1 MYNKKQKLFF
11 FTSKFPYAYIGKS
24 LFDFFKKKLRRK
36 ETPAKS
42 DDEDWEDWE
51 DEDDP

>member
-1 MYNKKQKLFF
+1 MYNKKQKLFLFF

-24 LFDFFKKKLRRK
+24 LFDFLKKKLRRK

-42 DDEDWEDWE
+42 DVLNYTLVVRW
-51 DEDDP
+51 